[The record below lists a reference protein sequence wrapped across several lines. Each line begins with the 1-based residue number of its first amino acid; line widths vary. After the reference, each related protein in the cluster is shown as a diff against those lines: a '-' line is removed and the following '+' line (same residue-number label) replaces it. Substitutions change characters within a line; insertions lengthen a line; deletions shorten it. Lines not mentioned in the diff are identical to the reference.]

1 MHHRNALLGVLTM
14 ILSAQIAL
22 ACDGINI
29 HTAILD
35 HAITAD
41 GFMSVKSYEAMEL
54 ECAERRLRSAA
65 DKIAEQRKRLVENEP
80 ASNVER
86 RAPRGG

>member
-1 MHHRNALLGVLTM
+1 M

-22 ACDGINI
+22 ACDGITI

-35 HAITAD
+35 HVISAD
-41 GFMSVKSYEAMEL
+41 GFASVKSYEVMEL

-65 DKIAEQRKRLVENEP
+65 DKIAEQRKRLVENDRKP
-80 ASNVER
+80 DASSLYELVAAE
-86 RAPRGG
+86 

>member
-1 MHHRNALLGVLTM
+1 M

-35 HAITAD
+35 HAIEAK
-41 GFMSVKSYEAMEL
+41 GFVSMESYEAMEIEL
-54 ECAERRLRSAA
+54 AERRLRALA
-65 DKIAEQRKRLVENEP
+65 DKLREIRKNLIMNSGWK
-80 ASNVER
+80 SNVAMQAAE
-86 RAPRGG
+86 